1 MSFTFRPTRGEH
13 YVDVQQC
20 ILQSDLTNATVGK
33 HHNLHCPRRELH
45 MLSLSSCHV
54 SIMVVTFEV
63 PFGNAQCVDVL
74 RVLREKGGVRAEG
87 RLDRY

>member
-1 MSFTFRPTRGEH
+1 
-13 YVDVQQC
+13 
-20 ILQSDLTNATVGK
+20 
-33 HHNLHCPRRELH
+33 